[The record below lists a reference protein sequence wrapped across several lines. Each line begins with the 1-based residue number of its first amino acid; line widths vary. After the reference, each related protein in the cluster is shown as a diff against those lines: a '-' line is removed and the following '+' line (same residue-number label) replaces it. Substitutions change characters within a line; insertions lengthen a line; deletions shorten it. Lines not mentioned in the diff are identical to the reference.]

1 MAIFNENVL
10 SEFLNES
17 SINLTKNPLK
27 INGVTM
33 IIVHPNEVDNIPHFH
48 IKREREHDCCI
59 MLNENK
65 FFNHGNNDSTLNSR
79 EMRELDSW
87 LRKINSSRY
96 QRTNFQVLCDAW
108 NESEAKTR
116 ANTDRD
122 FNYTVIT
129 SYK

>member
-27 INGVTM
+27 IKGVTM
-33 IIVHPNEVDNIPHFH
+33 VIVHPNEGDNIPHFH

-122 FNYTVIT
+122 FNYTIII